1 MIILKHWLHTQRKN
15 ATGKMRMTNVNIIF
29 TLSSFTTMRISKCH
43 WKRFAGK
50 VSIIVH
56 FTFKRMIDSLNEVNV
71 MTHNRRRKNRIMQI
85 VHVVRRVFN
94 GQILNSNEWI
104 AQLTFRMV
112 HFFAKN
118 VYVWQFITC
127 NYIHTISWAHMLFD
141 QAFRF
146 YALNIEIIEFEI
158 ILMRR

>member
-1 MIILKHWLHTQRKN
+1 MNIDCTHR
-15 ATGKMRMTNVNIIF
+15 GKMLPAKCDWQMSISFSFCPVSTHDYK
-29 TLSSFTTMRISKCH
+29 SSKSY
-43 WKRFAGK
+43 WERFAGK
-50 VSIIVH
+50 VSIILH
-56 FTFKRMIDSLNEVNV
+56 FTFKRMIDSLNGVNV
-71 MTHNRRRKNRIMQI
+71 MTHNRRWKNRIMQI
-85 VHVVRRVFN
+85 VHVVRRVLN

-127 NYIHTISWAHMLFD
+127 NYIHTILWAHMLFD

-146 YALNIEIIEFEI
+146 YALNVGIIEFAI
-158 ILMRR
+158 ISLRR